1 MNQLKKL
8 FAVAALTACVLPVA
22 AQYPVIPDS
31 VKIRGE
37 EQQKEIDR
45 KSDEAW
51 AKALPVCRGCS
62 RTSYKPW
69 ASAGGFNKRA
79 TYLPFSRGRRGE
91 PILSSGW
98 RKWCGQFATATIG
111 PGTLREACET
121 GGARIVVLM
130 FRALSGTKTP
140 INVVLRISLLQV
152 EQLGDE
158 VCRAAPRALPPGDA

>member
-51 AKALPVCRGCS
+51 AKALPVVMSEAAQGRP
-62 RTSYKPW
+62 YKPMGIQT
-69 ASAGGFNKRA
+69 GGFNKEQH
-79 TYLPFSRGRRGE
+79 TCLSRGRRGRG
-91 PILSSGW
+91 LYSRWTW
-98 RKWCGQFATATIG
+98 RKSNCGQFAG
-111 PGTLREACET
+111 RQW
-121 GGARIVVLM
+121 ARNI
-130 FRALSGTKTP
+130 A
-140 INVVLRISLLQV
+140 
-152 EQLGDE
+152 
-158 VCRAAPRALPPGDA
+158 

>member
-51 AKALPVCRGCS
+51 AKALPVVMSEAAQGRP
-62 RTSYKPW
+62 YKPW
-69 ASAGGFNKRA
+69 ASKPEDLIKSNIPAFPGAEGGGVV
-79 TYLPFSRGRRGE
+79 YSRWT
-91 PILSSGW
+91 W
-98 RKWCGQFATATIG
+98 RKSNCGQFAG
-111 PGTLREACET
+111 RQW
-121 GGARIVVLM
+121 ARNI
-130 FRALSGTKTP
+130 A
-140 INVVLRISLLQV
+140 
-152 EQLGDE
+152 
-158 VCRAAPRALPPGDA
+158 

>member
-51 AKALPVCRGCS
+51 AKALPVVMSEAAQGRP
-62 RTSYKPW
+62 YKPW
-69 ASAGGFNKRA
+69 ASKPEDLIKN
-79 TYLPFSRGRRGE
+79 TS
-91 PILSSGW
+91 
-98 RKWCGQFATATIG
+98 C
-111 PGTLREACET
+111 
-121 GGARIVVLM
+121 
-130 FRALSGTKTP
+130 
-140 INVVLRISLLQV
+140 
-152 EQLGDE
+152 
-158 VCRAAPRALPPGDA
+158 APRRKRIWRIIISCVSSRKEAPVTQTPSPGAV